1 MNLEEYSKYDALG
14 LAELVKKGE
23 VTKEELASL
32 AQQGLNKVDGD
43 LNAVVEVFSQPYE
56 EDHDKDAPFSGVPT
70 FIKDLGASIAGLKQE
85 QGSRLTEGFVAPI
98 TTNFAQNMID
108 AGFQFM
114 GRSTCPEFGLT
125 LTTESVAK
133 GATKNPWNTEHI
145 AGGSSGGSAALVA
158 SGVVPLAHSNDGGG
172 STRIPASCCG
182 NVGLKVSRGR
192 ISLGPIANDISS
204 PIIAEGCN
212 SKTVRD
218 TAAFLDA
225 VSKPAIGEGIINT
238 YKEESFLSII
248 NDSPKKYKIAVS
260 LDDWG
265 PHPMHPEIKSELE
278 RVAES
283 LRENGHQV
291 EEFTPEVVT
300 MDYFDAFKTIW
311 FSMANFVVKMTAP
324 VTNRE
329 ANSDHL
335 ESITLQMV
343 EAGEKISAF
352 DQNLVL
358 GMAGQIN
365 NQLGQFFEDY
375 DLLLSPTF
383 IQGTPKLESSVTLNS
398 GKSLDEWFEEC
409 SKLIP
414 GTPLSNMTGLPAI
427 SIPCAVGPGK
437 LPLGM
442 HFFAGMGKERILI
455 DIARQLE
462 ESDPWAGRK
471 PEIHITK

>member
-1 MNLEEYSKYDALG
+1 M
-14 LAELVKKGE
+14 
-23 VTKEELASL
+23 
-32 AQQGLNKVDGD
+32 
-43 LNAVVEVFSQPYE
+43 P
-56 EDHDKDAPFSGVPT
+56 HSGVPT
-70 FIKDLGASIAGLKQE
+70 FIKDLGLYSRLKQE

-192 ISLGPIANDISS
+192 ISLGPIANDIFSNYCR
-204 PIIAEGCN
+204 GCN

-225 VSKPAIGEGIINT
+225 VSKPAIGEGIINS

-291 EEFTPEVVT
+291 EE
-300 MDYFDAFKTIW
+300 
-311 FSMANFVVKMTAP
+311 
-324 VTNRE
+324 
-329 ANSDHL
+329 L
-335 ESITLQMV
+335 LQ
-343 EAGEKISAF
+343 
-352 DQNLVL
+352 
-358 GMAGQIN
+358 
-365 NQLGQFFEDY
+365 
-375 DLLLSPTF
+375 
-383 IQGTPKLESSVTLNS
+383 KL
-398 GKSLDEWFEEC
+398 
-409 SKLIP
+409 
-414 GTPLSNMTGLPAI
+414 
-427 SIPCAVGPGK
+427 
-437 LPLGM
+437 
-442 HFFAGMGKERILI
+442 
-455 DIARQLE
+455 
-462 ESDPWAGRK
+462 
-471 PEIHITK
+471 